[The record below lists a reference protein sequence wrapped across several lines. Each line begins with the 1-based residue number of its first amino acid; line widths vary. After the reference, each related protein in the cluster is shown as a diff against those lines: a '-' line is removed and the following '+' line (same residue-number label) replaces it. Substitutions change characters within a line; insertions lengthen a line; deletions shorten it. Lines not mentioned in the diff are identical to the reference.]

1 MEKFVLYNGKKYF
14 IHPIY
19 KKYAAN
25 DEGEIIH
32 VKLGKP
38 RKGNIINSGYF
49 KITIRLEKNK
59 TKTCL
64 SHRFVFECFYGLIE
78 KNKQINHINFIR
90 TDNRIKNLEVVSPSE
105 NNKKSSV
112 NKDYTYS
119 KYIGKNPRKVTAIN
133 LFTKA
138 ETNFNS
144 LYSVSKMLGI
154 NSGQVKMICEGKN
167 HCKTANS
174 KVDGQKYTFRYI

>member
-1 MEKFVLYNGKKYF
+1 MN
-14 IHPIY
+14 IR
-19 KKYAAN
+19 
-25 DEGEIIH
+25 
-32 VKLGKP
+32 LGKP
-38 RKGNIINSGYF
+38 RKGNLNNYGYLSF
-49 KITIRLEKNK
+49 TIYLEKNINK
-59 TKTCL
+59 SYL
-64 SHRFVFECFYGLIE
+64 SHRFIFECFYGLIE

-112 NKDYTYS
+112 NKDYTYL
-119 KYIGKNPRKVTAIN
+119 KYIRKNPRKVTAIN

-144 LYSVSKMLGI
+144 LYSVYKMLGI
-154 NSGQVKMICEGKN
+154 NSAQVSMICEGKN